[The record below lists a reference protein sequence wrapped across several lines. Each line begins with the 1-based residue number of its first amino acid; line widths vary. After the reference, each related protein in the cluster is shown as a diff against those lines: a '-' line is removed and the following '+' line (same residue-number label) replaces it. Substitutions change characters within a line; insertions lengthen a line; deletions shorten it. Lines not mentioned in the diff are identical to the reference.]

1 MKRRFRVRVDGQ
13 VFEVEVEEVGPE
25 PVREPR
31 AEREEPPRGEPPR
44 PSAGEAV
51 SAPLPGLVVEV
62 RVKEGEEVEA
72 GQVLLV
78 LEAMKME
85 NEIPSPR
92 AGRVSRVMA
101 RPGEAVNAGDPLVI
115 LEPR

>member
-1 MKRRFRVRVDGQ
+1 MKRRFRVRVNGQ
-13 VFEVEVEEVGPE
+13 VFEVEVEEVDT
-25 PVREPR
+25 
-31 AEREEPPRGEPPR
+31 EPPRERPGRREPLPSSGE
-44 PSAGEAV
+44 ETI

-62 RVKEGEEVEA
+62 RVREGEEVEA

-92 AGRVSRVMA
+92 AGRVSRVLV
-101 RPGEAVNAGDPLVI
+101 RPGEAVNVGDPLVV
-115 LEPR
+115 LEAR

>member
-1 MKRRFRVRVDGQ
+1 MKRRFRVRVNDQ
-13 VFEVEVEEVGPE
+13 VFEVEVEEVGL
-25 PVREPR
+25 
-31 AEREEPPRGEPPR
+31 EPPRDRPVAEEARRKEPAPPTGE
-44 PSAGEAV
+44 ETI

-62 RVKEGEEVEA
+62 RVREGEEVEV

-92 AGRVSRVMA
+92 AGRVSRVLVK
-101 RPGEAVNAGDPLVI
+101 PGEAVNVGDPLLV
-115 LEPR
+115 LETR